1 MKHYDYETR
10 LASIRAQPHA
20 TDWVAS
26 VLAFGILVIC
36 IAVGLL
42 GLLLPVLPG
51 LLFLAFAALIAAKLF
66 PPFEHSL
73 RKSPWFAPYLNHAE
87 NFTRLRARGKIRFV
101 CWMTLKV
108 VVDGFRMLF
117 AGVTRLVSY
126 LGACRT

>member
-10 LASIRAQPHA
+10 LARIRPQSSA
-20 TDWVAS
+20 TDWATTI
-26 VLAFGILVIC
+26 LAFGILILC

-66 PPFEHSL
+66 PGFENTL
-73 RKSPWFAPYLNHAE
+73 RRNRFFAPYLDQSQ
-87 NFTRLRARGKIRFV
+87 NFMQLSWRGKVRFA

-108 VVDGFRMLF
+108 TVDGIRMLL
-117 AGVTRLVSY
+117 AGIAGLVRY
-126 LGACRT
+126 LSKP